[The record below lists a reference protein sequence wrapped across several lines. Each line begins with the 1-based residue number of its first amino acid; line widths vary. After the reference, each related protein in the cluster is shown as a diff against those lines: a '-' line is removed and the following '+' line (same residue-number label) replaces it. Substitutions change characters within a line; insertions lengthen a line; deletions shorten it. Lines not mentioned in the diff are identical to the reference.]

1 MKAYQKINTDMFVT
15 VTRPLVDMETHFL
28 ISMRRNLGFLLKEE
42 TGLTGLQAA
51 VMRLTWMQEID
62 DINYELTLRN

>member
-28 ISMRRNLGFLLKEE
+28 ISMRRNLSFLLKEE